1 MQVSVK
7 LNLLKITRNQKFN
20 RILNIQLTTR
30 CSPAIM
36 AGCLTCNK
44 KQSKPYHRKSSV
56 SRPLNSSSI
65 SSWQVACISACWA
78 REYIAHEMALAV
90 VSCPAH
96 KSLWQFYYFELRHP
110 LRCVYMSICVSM
122 HVNEWMPA
130 PTLACFFKH
139 PHSLL
144 IIFSLSFSW
153 LSWHKWFQMYKSK
166 LKCRV
171 YQTFSTSFK
180 GANIS
185 TLSSL
190 MNMTIVSVFSW
201 SSRCLLQK

>member
-20 RILNIQLTTR
+20 RILNIQLTTQ

-44 KQSKPYHRKSSV
+44 NQGKPYHRKSSV

-110 LRCVYMSICVSM
+110 LRCVYMSICVRM
-122 HVNEWMPA
+122 YMNVWMPA
-130 PTLACFFKH
+130 PTLAYVFLSIHILCSLFFLFHFLYCHGINYFKC
-139 PHSLL
+139 
-144 IIFSLSFSW
+144 IKANLSAVFTR
-153 LSWHKWFQMYKSK
+153 HFQQ
-166 LKCRV
+166 V
-171 YQTFSTSFK
+171 
-180 GANIS
+180 
-185 TLSSL
+185 
-190 MNMTIVSVFSW
+190 
-201 SSRCLLQK
+201 